1 MMKITYDNVRTRNN
15 MNYDTQDERRDDMKP
30 EDFLNEL
37 YELQNNQ
44 QMDNE
49 QREYINH
56 IIEEIW
62 V

>member
-1 MMKITYDNVRTRNN
+1 MGSEMCI
-15 MNYDTQDERRDDMKP
+15 RDRFDADIEQRQEKQP
-30 EDFLNEL
+30 IELFEEL